1 MNLIQLIQSTIPENY
16 EWLTPQQNPLIQ
28 WVSSNLSETQPSDLL
43 LISSQAEWDD
53 LLNQKNPALQPG
65 AVLWTA
71 PHLSFPEKGT
81 IPFPVLSL
89 KKALPLRKIHQE
101 LTKKLLDLSSTQ
113 LERRLAI
120 QEQLSKQTAEGEDVQ
135 ALARTMQTIS
145 GHAVLIQD
153 KRLDAI
159 AAYPTPGMLDVWL
172 DIVASLSDSNSL
184 PLPLQNRKQAGELQS
199 PLLQELSGGLA
210 RLVIPIIVGQVAR
223 GYLSII
229 NLRDSLD
236 TIDQITA
243 EEGARFCAIKMSHT
257 KAIRETEKKLQSNLL
272 NALLHGILSSR
283 DAELWFQ
290 AVGLDEN
297 QAHIPLQFAWDS
309 DNPPSRRRLETI
321 INGIIQKRNLVVILN
336 PTGDKVIC
344 FFQIP
349 RENKLAYGPIEL
361 AKEVLQQAQEEYP
374 HSAVRCGIGTAA
386 YDTNSWSHSFKESGF
401 ALELAFRLK
410 HNQPF
415 YYPDLSIYRLL
426 MLLENNPEL
435 ETFQRD
441 MLGELLEQDNKQV
454 LLETLEAYYQN
465 GGNLSQTAETLFIH
479 RNTLSYRLDR
489 IREICS
495 LDLNHPDTSL
505 AMQIALR
512 LYRMGKTG

>member
-1 MNLIQLIQSTIPENY
+1 MNLVQLLQSALPKNHQ
-16 EWLTPQQNPLIQ
+16 WLTPQQNPAIR
-28 WVSSNLSETQPSDLL
+28 WVTTSLTDTKPGDLL
-43 LISSQAEWDD
+43 LVPSLKELEIFLNQASPVSSPSAVLLIHPPTTSAASEPSSFPVVYLSHQAELREIHNQ
-53 LLNQKNPALQPG
+53 LLKT
-65 AVLWTA
+65 VLN
-71 PHLSFPEKGT
+71 FNN
-81 IPFPVLSL
+81 
-89 KKALPLRKIHQE
+89 R
-101 LTKKLLDLSSTQ
+101 Q
-113 LERRLAI
+113 LERRIAI
-120 QEQLSKQTAEGEDVQ
+120 QEQLSKQTAESEDVQ
-135 ALARTMQTIS
+135 PLARTMQNIS

-153 KRLDAI
+153 KRLNPI
-159 AAYPTPGMLDVWL
+159 AAYPAPGMLDVWEEL
-172 DIVASLSDSNSL
+172 ILSLSDPKSL
-184 PLPLQNRKQAGELQS
+184 PEPLQNRKQAGALQS
-199 PLLQELSGGLA
+199 PLMQELSGGLA
-210 RLVIPIIVGQVAR
+210 RLIIPIIVGQVAR

-290 AVGLDEN
+290 AVGLDES

-309 DNPPSRRRLETI
+309 PNPPSRRRLETI
-321 INGIIQKRNLVVILN
+321 INGIVQDRDLVVILN

-344 FFQIP
+344 FYQIP
-349 RENKLAYGPIEL
+349 RDDKLHNAAVEL

-374 HSAVRCGIGTAA
+374 HSPVRCGIGTAA
-386 YDTNSWSHSFKESGF
+386 NDTNSWSHSFKESGF

-441 MLGELLEQDNKQV
+441 MLGTLLQQDNKQV
-454 LLETLEAYYQN
+454 LLETLEGYYQN
-465 GGNLSQTAETLFIH
+465 GSNLSRTAEALFIH

-489 IREICS
+489 ISEICN
-495 LDLNHPDTSL
+495 LDLNNPDTSL

>member
-1 MNLIQLIQSTIPENY
+1 MNLIQLLQTTYPEKT

-28 WVSSNLSETQPSDLL
+28 WVSTNLNETQPSDLL
-43 LISSQAEWDD
+43 LIASQADMD
-53 LLNQKNPALQPG
+53 CLLNPANPNVQPG
-65 AVLWTA
+65 AVLLINPDLTF
-71 PHLSFPEKGT
+71 SGKDNF
-81 IPFPVLSL
+81 PFPLIRL
-89 KKALPLRKIHQE
+89 KKASPLREVQQS
-101 LTKKLLDLSSTQ
+101 LTKSLLDFNSTQ

-135 ALARTMQTIS
+135 ALARTMQNIS

-159 AAYPTPGMLDVWL
+159 AAYPAPGMLDVWL
-172 DIVASLSDSNSL
+172 DIVASLSDPNSL
-184 PLPLQNRKQAGELQS
+184 PQPLQNRKQAGELTS
-199 PLLQELSGGLA
+199 PIRQELSGGLA

-236 TIDQITA
+236 SIDRITA

-257 KAIRETEKKLQSNLL
+257 KSIRETEKKLQSNLL

-290 AVGLDEN
+290 AVGLDES

-321 INGIIQKRNLVVILN
+321 INGIIQKRDLVVILN
-336 PTGDKVIC
+336 PTGDTVIC

-349 RENKLAYGPIEL
+349 RESKLDYGPIEL
-361 AKEVLQQAQEEYP
+361 AAEVLQQAQEEYP

-441 MLGELLEQDNKQV
+441 MLGILLEQDNKQV

-465 GGNLSQTAETLFIH
+465 GGNLSQTAEALFIH

-489 IREICS
+489 IREICN